1 MPAAT
6 KIKKLSASAVGYPRF
21 KRGKAS
27 KKTEGKHGNCSPF
40 TLSSHERARE
50 ALMFGLSLDDSG
62 FNIFVLGDESSG
74 RMTST
79 LQFLESY
86 VADKPKPDD
95 WVYLNNFRHPNQP
108 LPFRLPTGHGRNL
121 YNDINRLITQ
131 LRPALKEAFQSDEFQ
146 SQIKMKSDQAQSGI
160 AQQFAALQEEAR
172 THDLELGRSPEGQMT
187 IIRRPKPEQGSKQ
200 DGDNKLIGTPQGTK
214 QGTPPGTQTGT
225 QPSPSP
231 EVSDEQL
238 ATIGQELS
246 EKMASIA
253 KEANKRQTEFAAWA
267 DEYSRNLG
275 DQVIGPY
282 LDTLNKTY
290 GKYAGFSRWLT
301 ELRTDLLDH
310 LKLFFAELSEAGEEG
325 PSPLITPERR
335 YAVNLF
341 VEHDKSEHTNVVLEA
356 NPTYENLFGRIEY
369 EQVDGHL
376 LANYQSLQ
384 AGSLHRANGGI
395 LVVRAE
401 ALAADGHV
409 WTALK
414 RALRDRSIRIEE
426 IHRAVGVPVAGSPQP
441 EPIPL
446 HVNVVIVGSPQWY
459 YTFFSAD
466 PEFKAYFKIKA
477 DIDSDMEANPSNL
490 HCYAY
495 LIENIAATYGDIR
508 IKTDAL
514 TLLLGEAAR
523 MAAHREKLSA
533 RYEVIADIVR
543 ESLPTNLGPNRYKVT
558 REDVSKAFAN
568 RRRRNSRIE
577 DRIQDVITEGLVN
590 ITTSGTAVG
599 QINALTV
606 RDTGDYVF
614 GAPARITA
622 RASVGRRGAINIERD
637 VELGGPIQQ
646 KGMMVLQ
653 GYLAGRFAQTM
664 PVSFD
669 CSVTFEQSYGGV
681 EGDSASM
688 AELLAIL
695 SDLADAPL
703 RQDLAITGSVDQFG
717 KAQAIG
723 GAIQKIEGF
732 YRVCVESGGLS
743 GNQGVI
749 VPFSNIS
756 QIILRD
762 DIAKAVAKNKFHI
775 YAMRTVEE
783 AATLFTGLPA
793 ATLFKRVM
801 TKLETYD
808 KILAVRDI
816 K

>member
-1 MPAAT
+1 MPAMT
-6 KIKKLSASAVGYPRF
+6 KIKQLPASAVGYPRF
-21 KRGKAS
+21 KLRTTGAKS
-27 KKTEGKHGNCSPF
+27 DKVKSDCSHF
-40 TLSSHERARE
+40 ALSSHERARE

-62 FNIFVLGDESSG
+62 FNIFVLGEESSG

-79 LQFLESY
+79 LQFLENY
-86 VADKPKPDD
+86 VAGKPTPDD

-146 SQIKMKSDQAQSGI
+146 SEIKKKSEQAQSGI
-160 AQQFAALQEEAR
+160 AQKFAAVQEEAQAYG
-172 THDLELGRSPEGQMT
+172 LELGRNQQGQIT
-187 IIRRPKPEQGSKQ
+187 IMRKNDQKQ
-200 DGDNKLIGTPQGTK
+200 DGNNDQQETAKT
-214 QGTPPGTQTGT
+214 
-225 QPSPSP
+225 S
-231 EVSDEQL
+231 EADEHI
-238 ATIGQELS
+238 AAIGQKLS
-246 EKMASIA
+246 EKMAQIA
-253 KEANKRQTEFAAWA
+253 QEASESQQHLSAWIE
-267 DEYSRNLG
+267 DFSRNLG
-275 DQVIGPY
+275 DQVISPY
-282 LDTLNKTY
+282 LDTLNNTY

-310 LKLFFAELSEAGEEG
+310 LKLFFTKPSEVDEEG
-325 PSPLITPERR
+325 QSPLITPERR

-341 VEHDKSEHTNVVLEA
+341 VEHDETEHTNVVLEA

-369 EQVDGHL
+369 EQVGGHL

-401 ALAADGHV
+401 ALATDGHV

-426 IHRAVGVPVAGSPQP
+426 IHRSVGVPVAGSPKP

-477 DIDSDMEANPSNL
+477 DIDSDMEASASNIK
-490 HCYAY
+490 CYAS

-508 IKTDAL
+508 IKSDAL
-514 TLLLGEAAR
+514 SLLLGEAAR
-523 MAAHREKLSA
+523 IAGHREKLSA

-543 ESLPTNLGPNRYKVT
+543 ESLPADLGSKRYSVT
-558 REDVSKAFAN
+558 REDVSKTLAD
-568 RRRRNSRIE
+568 RRRRNARIE
-577 DRIQDVITEGLVN
+577 DRIQEVITEGLVN
-590 ITTSGTAVG
+590 IVTTGTAIG

-606 RDTGDYVF
+606 RDVGDHAF

-653 GYLAGRFAQTM
+653 GFLAGQFAQKI

-695 SDLADAPL
+695 SDLADVPL

-717 KAQAIG
+717 KAQSIG
-723 GAIQKIEGF
+723 GVTQKIEGF
-732 YRVCVESGGLS
+732 YRTCVDHGGLS
-743 GNQGVI
+743 GSQGVI
-749 VPFSNIS
+749 VPASNAS

-762 DIAKAVAKNKFHI
+762 DIAKSVAAKKFHI
-775 YAMRTVEE
+775 YAMKSVEE
-783 AATLFTGLPA
+783 AAALFTGIPA
-793 ATLFKRVM
+793 KTLFEKVM
-801 TKLETYD
+801 KQLEEYD
-808 KILAVRDI
+808 QILAERT
-816 K
+816 